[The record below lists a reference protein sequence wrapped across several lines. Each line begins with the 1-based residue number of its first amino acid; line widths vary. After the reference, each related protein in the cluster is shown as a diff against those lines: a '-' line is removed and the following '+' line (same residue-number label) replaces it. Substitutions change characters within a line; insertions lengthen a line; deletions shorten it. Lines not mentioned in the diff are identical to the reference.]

1 MQSKLGRKIG
11 HRKQVIANL
20 ATSLILH
27 EKITTTV
34 IKAKTVAPFVERIF
48 TNVRKDDLASRRQ
61 VTAALSDKKAVSKL
75 FTQALPNVTNIK
87 SGFSSIYK
95 IQPRK
100 GDGAPMAIIQLNES
114 IFKSD
119 KTEKTAEKVIT
130 SGIKE
135 EKKPKKV
142 TK

>member
-48 TNVRKDDLASRRQ
+48 TYVRKDDLASRRQ

-75 FTQALPNVTNIK
+75 FTQALPNVKNIQ

-100 GDGAPMAIIQLNES
+100 GDGASMAIIQLNEL
-114 IFKSD
+114 IFTDDKKSKSTD
-119 KTEKTAEKVIT
+119 KVVLPEVK
-130 SGIKE
+130 
-135 EKKPKKV
+135 EKKTTKKV
-142 TK
+142 AQ